1 MGAVDRHGLLWVVD
15 HRVGWLD
22 PLAVGLT
29 WSGFAGLVW
38 IALAVIVAW
47 RGARP
52 TAASVAL
59 VAACVWCA
67 DLLASAIKLGAA
79 RPRPGETIAAADPL
93 VHTFGSSFPSGHAA
107 TSFAAAVVLASLVPR
122 GVVWFLLLAAAIAYS
137 RVYVGVHYP
146 LDVAAGALVGAAIG
160 LGAVALVRS
169 RPRLAAA
176 LQGSEARP
184 LPG

>member
-1 MGAVDRHGLLWVVD
+1 MGTIDRHGFLWVVD

-22 PLAVGLT
+22 PLVVGLT
-29 WSGFAGLVW
+29 WSGLAGLVW
-38 IALAVIVAW
+38 IAFAAILSW

-52 TAASVAL
+52 IAASVAL
-59 VAACVWCA
+59 VAASVWCA

-79 RPRPGETIAAADPL
+79 RPRPGETIGAADPL
-93 VHTFGSSFPSGHAA
+93 VHTFESSFPSGHAA
-107 TSFAAAVVLASLVPR
+107 TSFAGAVVLASLVPR
-122 GVVWFLLLAAAIAYS
+122 GLTWFLLLAAAIAYS

-146 LDVAAGALVGAAIG
+146 LDVAAGALVGAAVG
-160 LGAVALVRS
+160 GGAVALVRS

-176 LQGSEARP
+176 LRGSEARP